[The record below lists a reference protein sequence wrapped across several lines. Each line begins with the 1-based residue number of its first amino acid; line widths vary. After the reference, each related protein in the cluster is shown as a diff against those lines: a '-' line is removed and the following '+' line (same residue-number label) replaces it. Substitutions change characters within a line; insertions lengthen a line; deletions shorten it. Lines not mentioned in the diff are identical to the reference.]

1 MIRKEPHMLR
11 KLLFALCL
19 TLPLAGCEAGIFGN
33 TLAGCA
39 MQPEPTLLPE
49 ILPIAA
55 VGRPYSVQLEVINTS
70 TPVHGIYVN
79 DAYALPEGLWVEHQ
93 DRDAYGLITGTPLKA
108 GTYEVHMAAGT
119 YGTQCAGRRAS
130 RVYKL
135 EVTE

>member
-1 MIRKEPHMLR
+1 M
-11 KLLFALCL
+11 
-19 TLPLAGCEAGIFGN
+19 FGN
-33 TLAGCA
+33 VAVSCA
-39 MQPEPTLLPE
+39 IQPEPILLPDS
-49 ILPIAA
+49 LPAA
-55 VGRPYSVQLEVINTS
+55 TVGMPYSVPLEVINTS

-108 GTYEVHMAAGT
+108 GAYEVHMAAGT
-119 YGTQCAGRRAS
+119 YGTQCAGRRAG